1 VAKTRPPF
9 VSPTP
14 TQSINLI
21 YIRAAVEA
29 ATGQRL
35 KLDEIRTL
43 LVEEGLITAAQA
55 KKHAQI
61 FRGYSE
67 YYDYDENGDPIGSD
81 RSEGSPNEHFL

>member
-1 VAKTRPPF
+1 VARTRPPF
-9 VSPTP
+9 ISPTP

-35 KLDEIRTL
+35 KLEEIRDL

-55 KKHAQI
+55 KKHAQL

-67 YYDYDENGDPIGSD
+67 YYDYDENGDPVSQD
-81 RSEGSPNEHFL
+81 SREGFSNEHFL